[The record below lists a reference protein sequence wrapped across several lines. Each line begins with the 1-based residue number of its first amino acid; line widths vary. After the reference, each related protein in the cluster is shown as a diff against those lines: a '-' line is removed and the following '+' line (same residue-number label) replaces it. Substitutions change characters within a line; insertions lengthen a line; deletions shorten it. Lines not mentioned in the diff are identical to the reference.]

1 MVEARLAAS
10 ADPVADLVR
19 LAGVNPLR
27 RLGTEAEVA
36 TLAAHLLGDESAWTT
51 GVVIP
56 IDGGA
61 DAVY

>member
-1 MVEARLAAS
+1 MVQARLAAS
-10 ADPVADLVR
+10 ADPATDLAR
-19 LAGVNPLR
+19 LAGVNPLK
-27 RLGTEAEVA
+27 RLGTEMEIAA
-36 TLAAHLLGDESAWTT
+36 LAAYLMGDDSAWTT

>member
-1 MVEARLAAS
+1 MVEARLASS
-10 ADPVADLVR
+10 ADPEGDLAR
-19 LAGVNPLR
+19 LAGVNLLH
-27 RLGTEAEVA
+27 RLGTEGEVA
-36 TLAAHLLGDESAWTT
+36 ALAAHLLGGESGWTT